1 MTYINN
7 QSLKHFLAIRSVK
20 ITIDC
25 ESNHPVGNNHD
36 WSLLVYSDDQN
47 K

>member
-20 ITIDC
+20 ITIDF
-25 ESNHPVGNNHD
+25 ESYHPLGNNHD
-36 WSLLVYSDDQN
+36 WSMPDYSDDQN